1 MRVNEGIR
9 AREVR
14 VVGEKG
20 EQLGIMPTYQAL
32 DLARKKNLDMVE
44 VAPTAVPTVCRI
56 MDYGKFKYEQA
67 KKEREMK
74 KGQKVVDIREIRI
87 RPKIGEHDFN
97 AKARQVKKMLEGG
110 DKVKVTVMYRG
121 REITHTDIGFKLL
134 QKLMA
139 LLQGVAVIVRQPFM
153 EGQRMYMILSPSPK
167 QQAKSRE
174 KEEKMK
180 EAPKEKETVDA
191 KN

>member
-1 MRVNEGIR
+1 M
-9 AREVR
+9 
-14 VVGEKG
+14 GEKG

-134 QKLMA
+134 QKLMEM
-139 LLQGVAVIVRQPFM
+139 LQGVAVIDRQPFM